1 MVIDIV
7 PGIVALAILI
17 LGAELIVHRSVHLA
31 RSIGISDIF
40 IGLTLLSIGTSV
52 PEISTAV
59 IASIDILLGKVDHR
73 VAAAA
78 VLGTSIGSDI
88 LQQTL
93 LIAAVIPFGLV
104 VINRKALLRDF
115 AMMLLVTILLLIMSL
130 DGNLSRLEGSILLC
144 SYFCYLMRI
153 GKKETRK
160 IAKATLAQ
168 TSQRPEKHI
177 LADLLLILLGLTGI
191 LGSAHILL
199 IVAQRLV
206 TTLGIGSSLIGVTII
221 GTASAL
227 PELSTAVMAI
237 RKKAGG
243 LSIGTLVGSNITN
256 PAMAIGVGALISGY
270 EVPNVLIKFDLPAK
284 ILTALCVGGLLLFR
298 RRLTFLESAI
308 MITLYIAYIFLRI
321 HFYPLDIYG

>member
-73 VAAAA
+73 AAAAA

-104 VINRKALLRDF
+104 VINHRALLRDF
-115 AMMLLVTILLLIMSL
+115 AMMLLEKADVAVSPGSGFGEAG
-130 DGNLSRLEGSILLC
+130 DGYVRLALVENENRLRQGVRQIGCCLEREAKSGGS
-144 SYFCYLMRI
+144 
-153 GKKETRK
+153 
-160 IAKATLAQ
+160 
-168 TSQRPEKHI
+168 
-177 LADLLLILLGLTGI
+177 TG
-191 LGSAHILL
+191 
-199 IVAQRLV
+199 
-206 TTLGIGSSLIGVTII
+206 T
-221 GTASAL
+221 
-227 PELSTAVMAI
+227 
-237 RKKAGG
+237 
-243 LSIGTLVGSNITN
+243 
-256 PAMAIGVGALISGY
+256 
-270 EVPNVLIKFDLPAK
+270 
-284 ILTALCVGGLLLFR
+284 
-298 RRLTFLESAI
+298 
-308 MITLYIAYIFLRI
+308 
-321 HFYPLDIYG
+321 